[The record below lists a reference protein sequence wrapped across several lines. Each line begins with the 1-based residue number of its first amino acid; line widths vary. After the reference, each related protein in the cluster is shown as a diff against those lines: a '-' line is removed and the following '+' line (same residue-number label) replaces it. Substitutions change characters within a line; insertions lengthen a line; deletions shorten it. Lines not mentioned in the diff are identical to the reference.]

1 MIETISEALAP
12 IIFVTLLGWGAG
24 RWKVLPQTA
33 SKPLA
38 TFVVTFALPIA
49 LFLAAAHTR
58 PEQILNLPYVAT
70 LATGLIG
77 VWLLGLLLGRYR
89 GGRTWREG
97 AMRGITVAF
106 PNMAYCGP
114 PVLTAAIG
122 PSAVL
127 AVIVGN
133 LIFTLVVIPLSLLL
147 LSGGGARQALGKALR
162 QPLVILPLLGLLCA
176 LLGIRL
182 PQLLVTATDE
192 IGRAAGGVALFTLD
206 LILSGIQ
213 PRLDRDIGLNVAL
226 KNLLQ
231 PLVMLGVGLAV
242 GLQGGLLQQVFLL
255 GVLPAATAAPTLA
268 MAHGVYTEDAARSVL
283 FSTLVAI
290 PGIALGIALT
300 TLL

>member
-1 MIETISEALAP
+1 MIETIGQALAP
-12 IIFVTLLGWGAG
+12 IVFVTLLGWCAG
-24 RWKVLPQTA
+24 RWGVLPQAA
-33 SKPLA
+33 SKTLA
-38 TFVVTFALPIA
+38 TFVVIFALPIA
-49 LFLAAAHTR
+49 LFLAAANTR
-58 PEQILNLPYVAT
+58 PEQILNLPYVAS
-70 LATGLIG
+70 LAAGLVG

-89 GGRTWREG
+89 GGQTWREG

-162 QPLVILPLLGLLCA
+162 QPLVILPLLGLICA

-182 PQLLVTATDE
+182 PHLLVTATDE
-192 IGRAAGGVALFTLD
+192 IGRAAGGVALFTLG
-206 LILSGIQ
+206 LILSGIR
-213 PRLDRDIGLNVAL
+213 PSLDRDILLNVVL

-242 GLQGGLLQQVFLL
+242 GLQGELLRQVFLL

-283 FSTLVAI
+283 FSTLLAI
-290 PGIALGIALT
+290 PCIALGIVLAASW
-300 TLL
+300 

>member
-1 MIETISEALAP
+1 MIETISQALAP
-12 IIFVTLLGWGAG
+12 IIFVTVLGWGAG
-24 RWKVLPQTA
+24 RWKLLPQTA

-192 IGRAAGGVALFTLD
+192 IGRAAGGVALFTLG

>member
-1 MIETISEALAP
+1 
-12 IIFVTLLGWGAG
+12 
-24 RWKVLPQTA
+24 
-33 SKPLA
+33 
-38 TFVVTFALPIA
+38 
-49 LFLAAAHTR
+49 
-58 PEQILNLPYVAT
+58 
-70 LATGLIG
+70 
-77 VWLLGLLLGRYR
+77 
-89 GGRTWREG
+89 
-97 AMRGITVAF
+97 MRGITVAF

-192 IGRAAGGVALFTLD
+192 IGRAAGGVALFTLG

>member
-1 MIETISEALAP
+1 MIETISQALAP
-12 IIFVTLLGWGAG
+12 IVFVTLLGWCAG

-77 VWLLGLLLGRYR
+77 SWLLGLLLGRYR
-89 GGRTWREG
+89 GERTWREG

-133 LIFTLVVIPLSLLL
+133 LIVTLVVIPLSLLL
-147 LSGGGARQALGKALR
+147 LSGGGARQALGQALR
-162 QPLVILPLLGLLCA
+162 QPLVILPLLGLLCV

-192 IGRAAGGVALFTLD
+192 IGRAAGGVALFTLG

-213 PRLDRDIGLNVAL
+213 PRLDRDIGLNVVL

-231 PLVMLGVGLAV
+231 PLVMLGAGLAL
-242 GLQGGLLQQVFLL
+242 GLQGELLRQVFLV

>member
-192 IGRAAGGVALFTLD
+192 IGRAAGGVALFTLG

>member
-192 IGRAAGGVALFTLD
+192 IGRAAGGVALFTLG

-283 FSTLVAI
+283 FSTRSPSRVS
-290 PGIALGIALT
+290 PWVSP
-300 TLL
+300 

>member
-1 MIETISEALAP
+1 MIETISQALAP
-12 IIFVTLLGWGAG
+12 IIFVTVLGWGAG

-58 PEQILNLPYVAT
+58 PEQVLNLPYVAT
-70 LATGLIG
+70 LASGLIG

-192 IGRAAGGVALFTLD
+192 IGRAAGGVALFTLG

-242 GLQGGLLQQVFLL
+242 GLQGALLQQVFLL

>member
-1 MIETISEALAP
+1 MIETIFQALAP
-12 IIFVTLLGWGAG
+12 IIFVTVLGWGAG

-58 PEQILNLPYVAT
+58 PEQVLNLSYVAT
-70 LATGLIG
+70 LASGLIG

-89 GGRTWREG
+89 GGRTWCEG

-192 IGRAAGGVALFTLD
+192 IGRAAGGVALFTLG

-242 GLQGGLLQQVFLL
+242 GLQGALLQQVFLL

>member
-1 MIETISEALAP
+1 MIETISQALAP
-12 IIFVTLLGWGAG
+12 IIFVTALGWCAG
-24 RWKVLPQTA
+24 RWGILQQTA

-49 LFLAAAHTR
+49 LLLAAAKTR

-70 LATGLIG
+70 LASGLIG
-77 VWLLGLLLGRYR
+77 IWLLGLLLGRYR
-89 GGRTWREG
+89 GGHTWRE
-97 AMRGITVAF
+97 ATMRAITVSF

-114 PVLTAAIG
+114 PVLIAAVG

-133 LIFTLVVIPLSLLL
+133 LIYTLLVLPLSLVL

-162 QPLVILPLLGLLCA
+162 QPLVLLPLLGLACA

-182 PQLLVTATDE
+182 PQLLVSATDE
-192 IGRAAGGVALFTLD
+192 IGRAAGGVALFTLG
-206 LILSGIQ
+206 LILSGIR
-213 PRLDRDIGLNVAL
+213 PSLDRDIVLNLGL

-231 PLVMLGVGLAV
+231 PLVMLAAGLAV
-242 GLQGGLLQQVFLL
+242 GLQGELLQQVFLL

-268 MAHGVYTEDAARSVL
+268 MAHGVYSEDAARSVL
-283 FSTLVAI
+283 FSTLLAI
-290 PGIALGIALT
+290 PGIALGIVLAAHL
-300 TLL
+300 

>member
-1 MIETISEALAP
+1 MIETISQALAP
-12 IIFVTLLGWGAG
+12 IIFVTVLGWGAG

-58 PEQILNLPYVAT
+58 PEQVLNLPYVAT
-70 LATGLIG
+70 LASGLIG

-192 IGRAAGGVALFTLD
+192 IGRAAGGVALFTLG

-213 PRLDRDIGLNVAL
+213 PQLDRDIGLNVAL

-242 GLQGGLLQQVFLL
+242 GLQGALLQQVFLL